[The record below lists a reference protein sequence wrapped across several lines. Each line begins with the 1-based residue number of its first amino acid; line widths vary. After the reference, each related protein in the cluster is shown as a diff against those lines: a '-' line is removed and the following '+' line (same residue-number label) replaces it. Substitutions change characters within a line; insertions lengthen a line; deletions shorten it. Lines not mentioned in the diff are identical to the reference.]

1 MAAIW
6 HIAVHN
12 KSSLRLLGPLIVLL
26 KYVDRNSQNNV
37 ARSVSTHLLLCAF
50 HYVCTIVGA
59 NLKAISVEHRL
70 HFWNTEWIFVP
81 RLRGYPSALPFA
93 LPAYY
98 QHLRIDK
105 RSDKAGFLKWQN
117 SGDVEACGPLAHV
130 HVCHHNQA
138 LFGFTERKRFSKRR
152 PL

>member
-1 MAAIW
+1 MTILNIQEQKSTSFQQFYFFLIEMIAIC
-6 HIAVHN
+6 V
-12 KSSLRLLGPLIVLL
+12 SLPFQFADHFIDKV
-26 KYVDRNSQNNV
+26 KN
-37 ARSVSTHLLLCAF
+37 
-50 HYVCTIVGA
+50 
-59 NLKAISVEHRL
+59 AISVEHRL

>member
-1 MAAIW
+1 MTILNIQEQKSTSFQQFYFSLIEMIAIC
-6 HIAVHN
+6 V
-12 KSSLRLLGPLIVLL
+12 SLPFQFADHFIDKV
-26 KYVDRNSQNNV
+26 KN
-37 ARSVSTHLLLCAF
+37 
-50 HYVCTIVGA
+50 
-59 NLKAISVEHRL
+59 AISVKHRL

>member
-1 MAAIW
+1 MSI
-6 HIAVHN
+6 I
-12 KSSLRLLGPLIVLL
+12 SLS
-26 KYVDRNSQNNV
+26 D
-37 ARSVSTHLLLCAF
+37 
-50 HYVCTIVGA
+50 
-59 NLKAISVEHRL
+59 AISVEHRL
-70 HFWNTEWIFVP
+70 HFWNTEWTFVP
-81 RLRGYPSALPFA
+81 RLRGYPSALPIA

-117 SGDVEACGPLAHV
+117 SGDIEACGPLPHV
-130 HVCHHNQA
+130 HMCHHNRP